1 MVCAA
6 LLLVHF
12 RSQGKIPPVDST
24 VAIAPI
30 DPSDPQARACLVAYF
45 RLLADRIPG
54 IRAAHVPD
62 PDPDADLYRPPNGAF
77 LLARSDGHV
86 LACVS
91 LKPVDATTGEV
102 KRLWVA
108 PEARGLGLAR
118 RMMAAIE
125 DQARALGM
133 TRLRLDTN
141 ENLPEAIA
149 LYRKT
154 GWCEVT
160 PFTDFP
166 ATHWFA
172 KDI

>member
-1 MVCAA
+1 ME
-6 LLLVHF
+6 
-12 RSQGKIPPVDST
+12 SS
-24 VAIAPI
+24 VAIVAA
-30 DPSDPQARACLVAYF
+30 DPDDLQSRDCLSFYF

-54 IRAAHVPD
+54 ISATPVPD
-62 PDPDADLYRPPNGAF
+62 PDPDADQYRPPTGAF
-77 LLARSDGHV
+77 LLARSDGHA

-91 LKPVDATTGEV
+91 LKTVDTTTGEV

-118 RMMAAIE
+118 RMMEAIE

-133 TRLRLDTN
+133 SRLRLDTN

-154 GWCEVT
+154 GWTEVA